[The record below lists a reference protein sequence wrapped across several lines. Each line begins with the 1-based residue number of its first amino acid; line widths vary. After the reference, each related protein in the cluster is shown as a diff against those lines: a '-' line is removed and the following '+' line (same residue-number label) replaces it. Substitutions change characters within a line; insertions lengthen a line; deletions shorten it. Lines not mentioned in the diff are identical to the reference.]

1 MVRIDRYQKKT
12 MLRLL
17 PAILLC
23 AGLQSAQATATMH
36 VPGARQA
43 DAIVQAQLLVPTDP
57 SGRANDTPQAVKA
70 GAKPPTAQASSQED
84 GQERPV
90 GMLLAALA
98 LITGV
103 AMRRWGMGQQ

>member
-23 AGLQSAQATATMH
+23 AGLQSAQATATLH
-36 VPGARQA
+36 PGARPP
-43 DAIVQAQLLVPTDP
+43 DAIVQAQLLVPTATT
-57 SGRANDTPQAVKA
+57 GRTGDTPQAVKA
-70 GAKPPTAQASSQED
+70 GAKTPAEAASQND
-84 GQERPV
+84 GQDGPV

>member
-23 AGLQSAQATATMH
+23 AGLQSAQATASLH
-36 VPGARQA
+36 PGARPP
-43 DAIVQAQLLVPTDP
+43 DAIVQAQLLVPTAP
-57 SGRANDTPQAVKA
+57 TGRSGDTPQAVKA
-70 GAKPPTAQASSQED
+70 GAKPPAAEATSQND
-84 GQERPV
+84 GQDGPV